1 MPFSLPIVSLKAS
14 ASSILF
20 SWVAPVQQYQY
31 FNSVTSPEAVSV
43 FAVSVFAVSAAVSA
57 FATASAVTSVLAVL
71 SAAVLPQ
78 PDNAP
83 AIMLAAINVLSNCA
97 FFFIFSSFLR
107 RFYVDKRLLVRRSPA
122 GSI

>member
-31 FNSVTSPEAVSV
+31 FNSVTSPE
-43 FAVSVFAVSAAVSA
+43 AVSVFAVSAAVSA

-97 FFFIFSSFLR
+97 LFFIFSSFLR